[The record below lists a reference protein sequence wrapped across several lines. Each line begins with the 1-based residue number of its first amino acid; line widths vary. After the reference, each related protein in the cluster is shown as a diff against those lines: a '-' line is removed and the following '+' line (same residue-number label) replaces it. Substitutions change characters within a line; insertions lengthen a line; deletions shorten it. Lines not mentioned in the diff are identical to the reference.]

1 MPGNKETLVL
11 RKQEFPF
18 LLNREVTSLFG
29 KTALRGPCWM
39 EGAWVSLVFLQ
50 EEGQGASSEESKYAK
65 ENGQN

>member
-1 MPGNKETLVL
+1 
-11 RKQEFPF
+11 
-18 LLNREVTSLFG
+18 
-29 KTALRGPCWM
+29 M